1 MMTAF
6 QLIFQ
11 YQGHH
16 HADNAHYQ
24 SAEESGPEAVN
35 REVNLNELADLS
47 GKPEQESVNQQGKQ
61 AEG

>member
-35 REVNLNELADLS
+35 RQVYPDKSADLS
-47 GKPEQESVNQQGKQ
+47 G
-61 AEG
+61 